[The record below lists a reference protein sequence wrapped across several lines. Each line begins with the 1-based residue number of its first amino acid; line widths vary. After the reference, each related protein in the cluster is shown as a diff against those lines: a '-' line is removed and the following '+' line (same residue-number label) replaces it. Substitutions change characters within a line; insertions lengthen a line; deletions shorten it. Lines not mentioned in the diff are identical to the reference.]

1 MNPIIKPLAT
11 LALAATLTA
20 TSVLP
25 ALAYDK
31 QTATQK
37 ADMLNAIELFRGT
50 ENGYELEKPLTRMEA
65 LIMLIRLSGKENEAL
80 YGEEYAHPFT
90 DAPKWED
97 ASKYLGYAYQNGL
110 TTGVTETTFDPN
122 SRASLQMYVTFAL
135 RALGYTDT
143 ETQKVWEN
151 WESLSSSANL
161 VPETVDKENF
171 LRGDA
176 VEISLSALAATVQG
190 KDATLEQVL
199 SESGVFSP
207 LSLAVAKA
215 KLGTAEVTAQSPL
228 MDIIGAM
235 YAKADGV
242 YVPALMA
249 DVIPEDR
256 MDYFLGV
263 TAEQLPVQEAIFCEP
278 MMTSTAHSVCL
289 VRVKDGVN
297 VEEAKKMIKE
307 NVNPQKWIC
316 VSVSN
321 VYVESID
328 NLILLVM
335 DDINPDAFVN
345 TFKAMNPDIVK
356 ADENGMFKV
365 SDKYVE
371 ADEVVNMTSV
381 ENYMLKL
388 VDLRDTYFPE
398 AEKVYYA
405 TIPEKS
411 YMVRDQVSHYLNHDA
426 ISGFLKETLWDWTA
440 IEFADKLTID
450 DYYNTDRHW
459 KQESLMPVV
468 QELAKA
474 MNFTV
479 TPEAYKENTLSNF
492 TGDYK
497 KAVPE
502 IPAETLTY
510 LTSDVT
516 DGAKVDDFQNKTAVT
531 VYNLD
536 KFNSKIPYDVFLSGA
551 TPLTVIENPKVT
563 EKRELVIFRDSYG
576 SSIVPLMLESYSKVT
591 LVDLRYM
598 ASTLLPQYVDFTDA
612 EVLVLMCDKVV
623 NNSAMLK

>member
-1 MNPIIKPLAT
+1 MNPIIKSLTT
-11 LALAATLTA
+11 LTLSAVLAAF
-20 TSVLP
+20 SVVP
-25 ALAYDK
+25 VLAYDK
-31 QTATQK
+31 ETANQK
-37 ADMLNAIELFRGT
+37 ADMLNTIELFKGA

-65 LIMLIRLSGKENEAL
+65 LIMLIRLSGKETEAL
-80 YGEEYAHPFT
+80 YGGPYTHPFT
-90 DAPKWED
+90 DAPAWED

-110 TTGVTETTFDPN
+110 TSGMTETTFDPD

-143 ETQKVWEN
+143 ETQKVWDN
-151 WESLSSSANL
+151 WEALSKNAKL
-161 VPETVDKENF
+161 IPETVDTVNF

-176 VEISLSALAATVQG
+176 VEISLSALSATVQG
-190 KDATLEQVL
+190 KNATLEQVL

-207 LSLAVAKA
+207 LSLAAAKA
-215 KLGTAEVTAQSPL
+215 KLGTTQITAQSPL
-228 MDIIGAM
+228 IDIMGAM
-235 YAKADGV
+235 YAKTTNFFLGS
-242 YVPALMA
+242 LMVDA
-249 DVIPEDR
+249 IPEDR

-263 TAEQLPVQEAIFCEP
+263 TSDKLPVEEAIFCEP
-278 MMTSTAHSVCL
+278 MMTSVAHSVCL
-289 VRVKDGVN
+289 VRVKDGVD
-297 VEEAKKMIKE
+297 VEEAKKLIKE
-307 NVNPQKWIC
+307 NVNPRKWIC

-321 VYVESID
+321 VNVVSIG

-335 DDINPDAFVN
+335 DDIEPQTFTD
-345 TFKAMNPDIVK
+345 TFKSMDPDIVK

-365 SDKYVE
+365 EDKYIE

-381 ENYMLKL
+381 ENFMLKL

-398 AEKVYYA
+398 NENVYFA

-411 YMVRDQVSHYLNHDA
+411 FMVKDKVSHYLNHDA
-426 ISGFLKETLWDWTA
+426 IYGFLKEALWDWTA
-440 IEFADKLTID
+440 IDFADKLSID

-459 KQESLMPVV
+459 KQENIMPVV

-474 MNFTV
+474 MDFTV
-479 TPEAYKENTLSNF
+479 TPEAYKKNTLENF

-497 KAVPE
+497 EAVPG
-502 IPAETLTY
+502 ISAESLTY

-516 DGAKVDDFQNKTAVT
+516 EGAKVDDFQNKKWTK
-531 VYNLD
+531 VYNPD
-536 KFNSKIPYDVFLSGA
+536 KFASKIPYDVFLSGA

-598 ASTLLPQYVDFTDA
+598 ASTLLPQYVDFTNA
-612 EVLVLMCDKVV
+612 QVLVLMCDKVV